1 MVETMKAFV
10 MKQIGQVGVMEK
22 PIPGPGPSEAII
34 KTTAALICTSVTHT
48 VAGALGERPN
58 LTLGHEAVG
67 VIYKL
72 GSAVHGFKEGDRV
85 VVNAI
90 TPCFQ
95 CENCL
100 RGYTSQCTQML
111 GGWKFANVKDGNMA
125 EYFHVNNAQANLAPI
140 PDSLTDEQVA
150 YCTDMMST
158 GFMGAEHAA
167 IPIGGSVAVF
177 AQGPVGLMGTAGA
190 RLLGAGLVIAV
201 ESVPRRKELA
211 KHFGADVVIDFKDQ
225 DPVQAILDLT
235 GGQGVDSSI
244 EALGSQATLEA
255 CIKATRAG
263 GTISN
268 VGYHGHG
275 EYLQIP
281 RVDWGVGMSDKTIRT
296 GLCPGGAERMK
307 RLMRLLETGRVDPTP
322 LTSHRFKFAEIEK
335 AFRMM
340 QTKEDGMLKPLI
352 LFG

>member
-1 MVETMKAFV
+1 MAQTMKAFV
-10 MKQIGQVGVMEK
+10 MKQIGQVGVMVK
-22 PIPGPGPSEAII
+22 PLPEPGPNDAII
-34 KTTAALICTSVTHT
+34 KTTAALICTSDTHT
-48 VAGALGERPN
+48 VAGAIGERTN

-201 ESVPRRKELA
+201 ESVPTRKELA